1 MLERVLEPE
10 VMDTEQEATEYDRM
24 DHTEANGAFVD
35 RLVALGARGSMLDI
49 GTGPGHIPLLV
60 CERIEGAT
68 VLGIDLSQRMLENAE
83 KHRRGSPWS
92 ERISYKHADAKN
104 LAFPDESFD
113 AVFSNTILHHIS
125 DPLPFLR
132 EARRVL
138 RPRGALLIRDL
149 TRPDSMERLQELVSL
164 HATGATPYQRKLF
177 GDSLH
182 AALTLNEL
190 RQTAEKAG
198 WKDAEITV
206 DSDRHI
212 SLQRGAG

>member
-1 MLERVLEPE
+1 
-10 VMDTEQEATEYDRM
+10 
-24 DHTEANGAFVD
+24 
-35 RLVALGARGSMLDI
+35 
-49 GTGPGHIPLLV
+49 
-60 CERIEGAT
+60 
-68 VLGIDLSQRMLENAE
+68 
-83 KHRRGSPWS
+83 
-92 ERISYKHADAKN
+92 
-104 LAFPDESFD
+104 
-113 AVFSNTILHHIS
+113 
-125 DPLPFLR
+125 
-132 EARRVL
+132 
-138 RPRGALLIRDL
+138 
-149 TRPDSMERLQELVSL
+149 MERLQELVSL